1 MSDAIAALIEAE
13 RLPDDYRAIVDE
25 YWRPLAEEIAR
36 RTQATRP
43 LLVGINGAQ
52 GSGKTTLCHFVE
64 VLLAERGLKAVTL
77 SLDDLYLSR
86 AERAEAAADH
96 HPLFATRGVPGT
108 HDVERGMAILDRLL
122 AGKSA
127 DLPIFDKAT
136 DEPANA
142 MRHVEGPVDIVLF
155 EGWCV
160 GASPQS
166 AAELREAVN
175 ALERGEDPEGT
186 WRREV
191 NRRLA
196 TDYAELFARIDLLV
210 MLKVP
215 DFATVRDHRRL
226 QESKLGAN
234 NPAGPAVMDDAAL
247 DRFLAHYQRLT
258 EHMLAEMPAR
268 ADILVELGRDQRPV
282 RRSALVELQWTVCG
296 VGGEA

>member
-1 MSDAIAALIEAE
+1 MSGGIAALIEAE
-13 RLPDDYRAIVDE
+13 RLPTDYRAVVDD
-25 YWRPLAEEIAR
+25 YWRPLAEKIASHAE
-36 RTQATRP
+36 TKRP

-52 GSGKTTLCHFVE
+52 GSGKTTLCKFLE
-64 VLLAERGLKAVTL
+64 PLLAERGLRAVIL

-86 AERAEAAADH
+86 AERALAAADH

-127 DLPIFDKAT
+127 ELPVFDKAL
-136 DEPANA
+136 DEPSAET
-142 MRHVEGPVDIVLF
+142 RHVEGPVDIVLF

-160 GASPQS
+160 GAAPQT
-166 AAELREAVN
+166 AADLREPVN
-175 ALERGEDPEGT
+175 ALERDEDPDGI

-210 MLKVP
+210 VLKVP
-215 DFATVRDHRRL
+215 DFESVRAHRRV
-226 QESKLGAN
+226 QEKRLGW
-234 NPAGPAVMDDAAL
+234 GPAVMGEAAL

-258 EHMLAEMPAR
+258 EHMFREMPAR
-268 ADILVELGRDQRPV
+268 ADILVEIGRDQRPT
-282 RRSALVELQWTVCG
+282 RVCTKAG
-296 VGGEA
+296 SL